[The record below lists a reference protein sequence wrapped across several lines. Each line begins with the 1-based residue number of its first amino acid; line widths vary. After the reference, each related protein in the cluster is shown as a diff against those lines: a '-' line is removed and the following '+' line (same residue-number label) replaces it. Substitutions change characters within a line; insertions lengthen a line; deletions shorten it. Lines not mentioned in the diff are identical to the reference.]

1 MMERS
6 PANDRLLPAPVPAA
20 ARAAISPSA
29 IVLAGAGAGLSLLV
43 GLPVL
48 AAIAIG
54 AGFWGI
60 RVGVGAAVAAQR
72 RANAERPEVIDAY
85 AVPEPWRGFV
95 RESLTAQAKFDQTVA
110 HSRPGPLRDRLG
122 DVSGR
127 VHDGVRECARVAH
140 LGAGLDAT
148 LTQLNLSDTSGQ
160 LRRFQ
165 QSRVTSGPASPE
177 ASRAQDETEAAL
189 AAQVQAA
196 RRLEAAGRRA
206 TDRLRVLTA
215 QLNAAVAGAVE
226 LSIDAGDT
234 AAARQ
239 LASNVDSVVSEIETL
254 RRALE
259 ESSRNDRPA
268 AGSGP
273 GPA

>member
-1 MMERS
+1 MERS
-6 PANDRLLPAPVPAA
+6 PARNRSLPAPMPTA

-29 IVLAGAGAGLSLLV
+29 LVLAGAGAGLSLLV
-43 GLPVL
+43 GLPLL
-48 AAIAIG
+48 AAAAIG

-72 RANAERPEVIDAY
+72 RSNAEKPEVIDAY

-127 VHDGVRECARVAH
+127 VHDGVRECSRVAH

-148 LTQLNLSDTSGQ
+148 LAALNVDQTSNQ

-165 QSRVTSGPASPE
+165 QDRGTGHRVSPE
-177 ASRAQDETEAAL
+177 TSHAQDETEAAL

-196 RRLEAAGRRA
+196 RRLEAAGQRA

-215 QLNAAVAGAVE
+215 ELNAAVAGAVE
-226 LSIDAGDT
+226 ISLDAGDT

-239 LASNVDSVVSEIETL
+239 LAGNVDSVVSEIETL

-259 ESSRNDRPA
+259 ETSRTD
-268 AGSGP
+268 GSVASPDP
-273 GPA
+273 G